1 MSVSRCAATV
11 CVALSIAIAGLAN
24 ATPINVVNPGFD
36 YTTASGVNTPG
47 WSSDSALVGD
57 NSTPTPFTAWPTG
70 SDTTVTVAGWSST
83 NGNAGVEQL
92 GASNWYAGN
101 YPGDGNAV
109 GSANGAGGGTL
120 NGCLYQMLPGQL
132 KPSTTYTLTA
142 TLYLRADGLFP
153 GAGDIVV
160 GLTAPAAQL
169 TGGVTSI
176 IMPTSSGPGTA
187 TYTVTTGS
195 TVASNDLKI
204 VLGNSTPSGY
214 TQVAFDNVMLSG
226 TAIPEPSAIALATAC
241 LFGLLAYAWRRRK

>member
-70 SDTTVTVAGWSST
+70 SDATVTVAGWSST

-101 YPGDGNAV
+101 YPGEGNAV
-109 GSANGAGGGTL
+109 GLANGAGGAAL
-120 NGCLYQMLPGQL
+120 NGYLYQMLPGQL
-132 KPSTTYTLTA
+132 KPNTTYTLAA
-142 TLYLRADGLFP
+142 TLYSRVDWFP
-153 GAGDIVV
+153 SASDIVIVLSASNV
-160 GLTAPAAQL
+160 GL

-176 IMPTSSGPGTA
+176 VMPTSSGPGTA
-187 TYTVTTGS
+187 TYTVTTGN
-195 TVASNDLKI
+195 TVPSNDLKI
-204 VLGNSTPSGY
+204 VLGNSTASGF
-214 TQVAFDNVMLSG
+214 TQVAFDNVTLSG
-226 TAIPEPSAIALATAC
+226 STIPEPSTITMGVSSMIG
-241 LFGLLAYAWRRRK
+241 LFAYAWRRRK